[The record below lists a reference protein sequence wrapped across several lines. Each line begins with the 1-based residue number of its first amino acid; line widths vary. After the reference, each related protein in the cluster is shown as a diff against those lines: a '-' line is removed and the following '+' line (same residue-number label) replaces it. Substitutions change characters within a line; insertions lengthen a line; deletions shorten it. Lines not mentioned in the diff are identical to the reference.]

1 MGEEQVCCTNGG
13 MSEIES
19 AGSKLMEAIEI
30 NANLVCD
37 AKSIVIDPNK
47 PVDPISGKD
56 ILSPPRTL
64 TEVITNMA
72 RQVIATNDEL
82 RDIRA
87 VLYRTLGPNVH
98 LE

>member
-1 MGEEQVCCTNGG
+1 

-19 AGSKLMEAIEI
+19 AVNKLMEAIEI
-30 NANLVCD
+30 NASLIGD
-37 AKSIVIDPNK
+37 AKSIVIDPSK
-47 PVDPISGKD
+47 PVDSISGKD

-64 TEVITNMA
+64 TEVIANMA
-72 RQVIATNDEL
+72 RQIIASNDEL
-82 RDIRA
+82 RDVRA